1 MSDIA
6 HQIDSALVVVRQ
18 GRVTLRSLRSLTRQA
33 RKWDAKLEGA
43 VMTDAGGEEQ
53 YGYYGGR

>member
-1 MSDIA
+1 
-6 HQIDSALVVVRQ
+6 
-18 GRVTLRSLRSLTRQA
+18 VTLRSLRSLTRQA
-33 RKWDAKLEGA
+33 RTWDAKLEGA